1 MPQPGSLTP
10 HMNSAPVTVS
20 IIIPVFNKV
29 AFTRQCLAS
38 IARHAS
44 DRVQHQVIVVDNA
57 STDDTDCYL
66 RELSARDPRVLHIR
80 NETNLGFSR
89 ANNVGAQ
96 IATGRYVL
104 FLNNDTIVQPGWLEA
119 MAAIAQGDPR
129 VGVIGIK
136 QLFPYTNRIH
146 HTGMIFGADRR
157 PQHIYPHADGSL
169 PHVNKQR
176 EYQSVTG
183 SCLLMPR
190 QLFLDVG
197 MFDEGYRNGYEDVD
211 LCLTVRARQRTVVCC
226 TTSFI
231 YHYGQITETRT
242 ADDDANLVRFMS
254 RWGDRITPDELAYFR
269 TDQKDIEASRAMAAP
284 PVAPPAST
292 PDLVYFADDL
302 SAASALTWVT
312 SELVLGLKDLHIP
325 VAIRQTTL
333 PASTEPDKRRALKKL
348 MLPVQPTGG
357 IQIRWSH
364 YWPQHL
370 GLELTGHTNL
380 ELFVINYLFQRPGTQ
395 PWDYWLQCLAQNR
408 HGKLPLS
415 TFCQD
420 VLQQVG
426 VAAEDC
432 YILRPGYSPEVHQV
446 PQPSRR
452 SSTVRF
458 LTVTNS
464 HDLERYGTKLLLKA
478 YWRAFSSRDDVVLV
492 MKDYGASSG
501 DTSLRK
507 MLAERPDRARVECLT
522 EFTSKEALIAL
533 YKSCDAFVS
542 AHRAEGY
549 GMKILDALACGL
561 PVITPLFGGPTDFCT
576 PANCYPVDFSLIPV
590 GDCYDTR
597 ALRILNGPVWAEPD
611 VESLVRQ
618 MRRVA
623 DDRDAA
629 RRVGQQAYADVAE
642 RFTWR
647 HTARDFAQHLATLSA
662 SSQRQTS
669 PSPTRTAT
677 PTERSPYWMG
687 LRISVVIPTYN
698 RRDMLLKCLRA
709 LDRQTILP
717 QEFEVIVVDDGSTD
731 GTGEMLQAETFRF
744 ALHYHRQPNQG
755 PGVARNE
762 GVQRAAGE
770 LVLFIGDDIIADE
783 RMLEAHLRAHAER
796 REPGSAVLGH
806 IDWPADMQRS
816 AVMDFVCGDSSLQFA
831 YTHIPKLTKLDYR
844 FFYTSNVS
852 VRREFMVAAAA
863 DNVRFDPDF
872 TYAAFEDSEL
882 AYRLERRGLDLRYC
896 ADALAYH
903 EHWMD
908 VDGFSRREYHAGQ
921 MAVVFYRKHPVMD
934 DMLQVRWIGDWVD
947 AVDAL
952 VARPELMAT
961 LRTIDDDTDAL
972 LKSLASAL
980 EGLIALQQQGGLAV
994 AGSKVGV
1001 EGLTRALHGVLGLI
1015 FDIARTRG
1023 KIEGWYSSVTNP
1035 DAVAAA
1041 KRLIATMRKL
1051 EFFSTHQSEIRRLEG
1066 TISWLSTDV
1075 VGGLKRR
1082 IADLERPLGLRG
1094 GRLRL
1099 RRLDPAAFRVA
1110 KKVDLLIQQQLSG
1123 RTTLLDQYQAVRGRL
1138 KRLLRP
1144 AQDRPR

>member
-1 MPQPGSLTP
+1 
-10 HMNSAPVTVS
+10 MNSAPVTVS

-44 DRVQHQVIVVDNA
+44 ARVRHQVIVVDNA
-57 STDDTDCYL
+57 STDETNGFL
-66 RELSARDPRVLHIR
+66 QELSERDPRVLHIR
-80 NETNLGFSR
+80 NESNLGFSR

-96 IATGRYVL
+96 LATGRYVL

-119 MAAIAQGDPR
+119 MVDAAEADPK
-129 VGVIGIK
+129 VGVVGIK

-146 HTGMIFGADRR
+146 HTGMIFSADRR

-226 TTSFI
+226 TRSFI

-242 ADDDANLVRFMS
+242 ADDDANLMRFMS
-254 RWGDRITPDELAYFR
+254 RWGDRIAPDELAYFQA
-269 TDQKDIEASRAMAAP
+269 DQKDIEASRALTA
-284 PVAPPAST
+284 PVAPPPTAR
-292 PDLVYFADDL
+292 DLVYFADDL

-312 SELVLGLKDLHIP
+312 SELALALEELHIP

-333 PASTEPDKRRALKKL
+333 PASTEPAKRRALEKL
-348 MLPVQPTGG
+348 MLPVQPNGG

-380 ELFVINYLFQRPGTQ
+380 ELFVINYLFQRPGAQ

-420 VLQQVG
+420 VLRQVG

-446 PQPSRR
+446 AQPPRR
-452 SSTVRF
+452 GETTRF

-464 HDLERYGTKLLLKA
+464 HDLERYGTKLLLDA

-507 MLAERPDRARVECLT
+507 MLAARADRARVEYVT

-561 PVITPLFGGPTDFCT
+561 PVITPLFGGPTDFCA
-576 PANCYPVDFSLIPV
+576 PSNCYPVDFSLVPV

-597 ALRILNGPVWAEPD
+597 ALRILNAPVWAEPEM
-611 VESLVRQ
+611 ESLVEQ
-618 MRRVA
+618 MRAVSANRE
-623 DDRDAA
+623 AA
-629 RRVGQQAYADVAE
+629 RSVGRQARADVVE

-647 HTARDFAQHLATLSA
+647 QTARDFAHRLAALSA
-662 SSQRQTS
+662 SPRAAAAA
-669 PSPTRTAT
+669 PKRPAA

-687 LRISVVIPTYN
+687 LRVSVIIPTYN

-717 QEFEVIVVDDGSTD
+717 QEYEVIVIDDGSTD
-731 GTGEMLQAETFRF
+731 GTGEMLAGQSFRF
-744 ALHYHRQPNQG
+744 ALHYHRQQNQG
-755 PGVARNE
+755 PGVARND

-783 RMLEAHLRAHAER
+783 RMLEAHLVAHAGR
-796 REPGSAVLGH
+796 SDPGAAVLGH
-806 IDWPADMQRS
+806 IDWPADMPRT

-831 YTHIPKLTKLDYR
+831 YTHIPKLPKLDFR

-852 VRREFMVAAAA
+852 VRREFMTAAAA

-896 ADALAYH
+896 ADALAWH
-903 EHWMD
+903 EHRMD
-908 VDGFSRREYHAGQ
+908 VDGFARREYLAGR
-921 MAVVFYRKHPVMD
+921 MAVVFYRKHPAMD
-934 DMLQVRWIGDWVD
+934 EQLQVRWIGDWAD

-952 VARPELMAT
+952 AARPELMAT
-961 LRTIDDDTDAL
+961 LRAVDDDTDAL

-980 EGLIALQQQGGLAV
+980 EGLIGLQEQGAFP
-994 AGSKVGV
+994 AGSRLGT
-1001 EGLTRALHGVLGLI
+1001 EAMTRALHGVLGLI

-1035 DAVAAA
+1035 EAVAAA

-1051 EFFSTHQSEIRRLEG
+1051 EFFSTHQAEMRKLEG
-1066 TISWLSTDV
+1066 TISWLSTDI
-1075 VGGLKRR
+1075 VGGLKQRV
-1082 IADLERPLGLRG
+1082 ADLERQLGLPG

-1110 KKVDLLIQQQLSG
+1110 RKVDLLIQQQLSG
-1123 RTTLLDQYQAVRGRL
+1123 RTNLLGQYQAVRGRL

-1144 AQDRPR
+1144 AQQRPQ